1 MIPPISKDVEEKR
14 KEKERDEKR
23 NRIRRGGETIEE
35 PRDAASRLQEFVHES
50 NGSRYIISVLVWQ
63 PRCGTRLK
71 KINNRV

>member
-1 MIPPISKDVEEKR
+1 MIPPVSKDVVEKG

>member
-23 NRIRRGGETIEE
+23 NRIRRGGETIE
-35 PRDAASRLQEFVHES
+35 RDAASRLQEFVHES